1 MLEAVA
7 HPSDFTSGG
16 RRNWGLTG
24 GTNKEEQQ
32 MTISEKTLNRFLAG
46 AQLKTVQP
54 IQMYGRDRIQ
64 VWLENGSF
72 LAIGINAYGDELD
85 IELLGPSLPDEEM
98 QRDLWEEPETE
109 TA

>member
-1 MLEAVA
+1 
-7 HPSDFTSGG
+7 
-16 RRNWGLTG
+16 
-24 GTNKEEQQ
+24 
-32 MTISEKTLNRFLAG
+32 
-46 AQLKTVQP
+46 
-54 IQMYGRDRIQ
+54 MYGRDRIQ